1 MICEI
6 QYLRLLILQY
16 VLFLSRHENENDL
29 YFYIKIFI
37 IIKFRSLSIFRGRIF
52 YFIYK
57 ILSTRTVILILFDL
71 LVQ

>member
-37 IIKFRSLSIFRGRIF
+37 IIKFRSLSIFTGHIF